1 MVSFKVKW
9 LDLFL
14 GLIGIAL
21 LIGVYIL
28 SESFPEPHEAQLG
41 ASVFPRIVSAL
52 LAVVGI
58 FIALQSLK
66 KKSNA
71 ELHIEN
77 AKMVFFTFFILLL
90 YGLLVK
96 KAGFLILTPVFIA
109 VLLNI
114 MKYST
119 IIINLLTS
127 ILTTAGIYLVFK
139 IFLSVPLPEGI
150 LGF

>member
-28 SESFPEPHEAQLG
+28 SESFPEPHEDQLG

-77 AKMVFFTFFILLL
+77 AKMVFLLFYSFAL
-90 YGLLVK
+90 WITCEKSRIFDFDTCFYCSF
-96 KAGFLILTPVFIA
+96 FLI
-109 VLLNI
+109 
-114 MKYST
+114 
-119 IIINLLTS
+119 
-127 ILTTAGIYLVFK
+127 
-139 IFLSVPLPEGI
+139 
-150 LGF
+150 